1 MLSFIS
7 HACAA
12 QAVLAKHIS
21 ARVLAH
27 TCEAQTCLSTRFSVS
42 MHARLAPQALF
53 KPACVCVCSR
63 TCTCAAAQV
72 ALAKHFSNKKT
83 NVELAADLLF
93 EPFGGITDSNRD
105 DVDAMRTAAIGR
117 GYSAIYHKDFSSSSF
132 FKDMAREMTEAGEH
146 GKLLRILTFVDTNFD
161 CWGLPFD
168 SGCRNLLD
176 PR

>member
-1 MLSFIS
+1 MRDSLPKHFFIRITLTD
-7 HACAA
+7 C
-12 QAVLAKHIS
+12 
-21 ARVLAH
+21 
-27 TCEAQTCLSTRFSVS
+27 CDN
-42 MHARLAPQALF
+42 
-53 KPACVCVCSR
+53 
-63 TCTCAAAQV
+63 AQV

-93 EPFGGITDSNRD
+93 EPFEGITDSNRD

-146 GKLLRILTFVDTNFD
+146 GKLLRILMFVYTNFD

-168 SGCRNLLD
+168 SGCRDLLD